1 MELCTEFFA
10 VAPTPPLC
18 SQPNMLIV
26 PPQVGLYMSL
36 APEKKLTYPLGG
48 PAAQAAFEAGLK
60 GFEASAFRGL
70 GVMTSTPVRR
80 MPTHTR

>member
-1 MELCTEFFA
+1 MIFADAFLCFDR
-10 VAPTPPLC
+10 
-18 SQPNMLIV
+18 PNMLIV
-26 PPQVGLYMSL
+26 PPQIGLYMSL